1 MLGFLITTFGGH
13 NAVPCVGELKGRSVV
28 NSGAKA
34 IAKIISDTFSESR
47 SLCTFWRM
55 RYVID
60 FYSRR
65 FEGSVPAVQSHAP
78 KPCFVKGYDASK
90 LHSAPTYVVF
100 ADRISESPASRMAR
114 VEHRKSLPQ
123 AVPNSM
129 LLPEKW

>member
-1 MLGFLITTFGGH
+1 M
-13 NAVPCVGELKGRSVV
+13 
-28 NSGAKA
+28 
-34 IAKIISDTFSESR
+34 
-47 SLCTFWRM
+47 
-55 RYVID
+55 
-60 FYSRR
+60 
-65 FEGSVPAVQSHAP
+65 PAAQSHTP

-90 LHSAPTYVVF
+90 LHPGPTYVVF